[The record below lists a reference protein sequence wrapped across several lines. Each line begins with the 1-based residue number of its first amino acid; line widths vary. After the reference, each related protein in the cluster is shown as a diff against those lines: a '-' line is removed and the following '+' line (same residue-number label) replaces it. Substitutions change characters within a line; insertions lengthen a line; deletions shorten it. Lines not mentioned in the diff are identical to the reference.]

1 MDRSAILIS
10 ERAPMRAPVQVN
22 AARVTGQV
30 KWFDFTK
37 GYGFITPCQ
46 GGDDILLH
54 QVCVRHSGFRTV
66 QECATVVCEVV
77 AGARGQQAVR
87 LVSVDNSTARPMPI
101 SGDHAPRFLS
111 EARGP
116 AFDGVVKWFNRSKG
130 YGFISRG
137 SGTPDV
143 FVHMETLRRC
153 EIGELRE
160 GQHVVIRVGQGPKG
174 DIAADVVLAAEDELA
189 LKR

>member
-1 MDRSAILIS
+1 MDHSAIMIS
-10 ERAPMRAPVQVN
+10 ERAALRPLTQVHTI
-22 AARVTGQV
+22 RVTGQV

-66 QECATVVCEVV
+66 QEGATVVCEVV
-77 AGARGQQAVR
+77 SGARGQQAVR

-101 SGDHAPRFLS
+101 TSDRAPRLLS

-116 AFDGVVKWFNRSKG
+116 AFEGVVKWFNRSKG

-153 EIGELRE
+153 DIGELRE
-160 GQHVVIRVGQGPKG
+160 GQHVVFRIGQGPKG
-174 DIAADVVLAAEDELA
+174 DIAADVMLTAEDEPA
-189 LKR
+189 QMR